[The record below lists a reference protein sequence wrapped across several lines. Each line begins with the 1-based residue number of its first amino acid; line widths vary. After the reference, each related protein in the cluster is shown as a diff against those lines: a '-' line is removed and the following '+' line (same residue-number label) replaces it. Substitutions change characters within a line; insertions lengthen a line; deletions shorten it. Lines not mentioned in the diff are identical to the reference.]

1 MKRRFLSSVNR
12 PVKYIHKRYE
22 KDMDNRFKT
31 IKLSRL
37 AFNRKI
43 KNSHRFIQTSVY
55 ELCKLEHF
63 DFKVTRPFYDVVFID
78 KNETRNY
85 SYQKHGQYFYFVGTK
100 NLKKDNLNVRI
111 LEQLTYTLASYEA
124 WESLNQRTVFYYTLE
139 EDYYQ
144 KHKEKF
150 VRLELE
156 EHDGTHVYYKYNPAW
171 KTT

>member
-12 PVKYIHKRYE
+12 PIKYVYKRYK
-22 KDMDNRFKT
+22 KDMDNRTKR
-31 IKLSRL
+31 IRLSKRSFSKKML
-37 AFNRKI
+37 QKY
-43 KNSHRFIQTSVY
+43 KMKQTSVY

-78 KNETRNY
+78 ENETRNFY
-85 SYQKHGQYFYFVGTK
+85 FKLGARYFYFVGTK

>member
-1 MKRRFLSSVNR
+1 MK
-12 PVKYIHKRYE
+12 
-22 KDMDNRFKT
+22 
-31 IKLSRL
+31 
-37 AFNRKI
+37 
-43 KNSHRFIQTSVY
+43 QTSVY
-55 ELCKLEHF
+55 ELCNLEHF

-78 KNETRNY
+78 ENETRNFY
-85 SYQKHGQYFYFVGTK
+85 FKLGARYFYFVGTK

>member
-1 MKRRFLSSVNR
+1 MLFLLMKTKTEIFILS
-12 PVKYIHKRYE
+12 
-22 KDMDNRFKT
+22 
-31 IKLSRL
+31 
-37 AFNRKI
+37 
-43 KNSHRFIQTSVY
+43 
-55 ELCKLEHF
+55 LEH
-63 DFKVTRPFYDVVFID
+63 
-78 KNETRNY
+78 
-85 SYQKHGQYFYFVGTK
+85 
-100 NLKKDNLNVRI
+100 KDNINVRV

-156 EHDGTHVYYKYNPAW
+156 EHDGMHVYYKYNPAW